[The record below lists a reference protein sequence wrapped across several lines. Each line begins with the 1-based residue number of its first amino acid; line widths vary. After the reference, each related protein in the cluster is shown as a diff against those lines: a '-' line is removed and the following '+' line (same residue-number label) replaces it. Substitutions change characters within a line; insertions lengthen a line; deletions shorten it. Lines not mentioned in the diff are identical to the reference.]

1 MKRLL
6 LLLICSGIF
15 ISCKK
20 TNSCYS
26 ESLYQAN
33 KNAVCTQ
40 DCPGVVGCDGKTYC
54 NACVA
59 SQQGISV
66 P

>member
-1 MKRLL
+1 MKKILL
-6 LLLICSGIF
+6 LLMCSALF

-20 TNSCYS
+20 TTSCYS

-33 KNAVCTQ
+33 KNTFCTQ
-40 DCPGVVGCDGKTYC
+40 DCPGVIGCDGKTYC
-54 NACVA
+54 NACIA